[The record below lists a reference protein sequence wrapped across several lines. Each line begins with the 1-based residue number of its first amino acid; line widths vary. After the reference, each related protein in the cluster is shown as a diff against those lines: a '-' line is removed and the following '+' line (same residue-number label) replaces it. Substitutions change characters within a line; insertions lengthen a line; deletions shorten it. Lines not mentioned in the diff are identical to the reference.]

1 MGPALRQQGVG
12 KVVQSPKDVMTELP
26 PPPQTPLRSYYGIV
40 LYYSIE
46 LLCEMFTVGR
56 VLRSEEYVPVKGRSR
71 GKRHREMI
79 KAERK
84 EIKKYYKE
92 KKK

>member
-1 MGPALRQQGVG
+1 
-12 KVVQSPKDVMTELP
+12 
-26 PPPQTPLRSYYGIV
+26 
-40 LYYSIE
+40 
-46 LLCEMFTVGR
+46 MFTVGR

-92 KKK
+92 KNKIK